1 MAMIS
6 KEAQQQ
12 VLYLLRNVGKKIREM
27 QGDPTWRNVSS
38 FEGFK
43 TGGDQK
49 AHSMLVAGLG
59 NITPEIPVFSEET
72 PHSIDDRPG
81 QYWLIDPI
89 DGTSSWHGGFEG
101 YVTQLALISN
111 DDVEMGAIYW
121 PCRDI
126 MFHADIAGVFI
137 NDMPAKDAQRRIPPI
152 LIDNYPEPQGIAAKL
167 IKRMPELDY
176 RECGSLGLKS
186 VLALTGEADL
196 FVKDVTV
203 RDWDMAPAMAF
214 AKFGGDVCNLFG
226 EPLCLGQKIEFDDGL
241 IVSHDG
247 ELVREILLLFKNDE
261 RGYQADRKR

>member
-1 MAMIS
+1 MPMIS
-6 KEAQQQ
+6 KEEQQK
-12 VLYLLRNVGKKIREM
+12 VLDLLRDVGKMIRDM
-27 QGDPTWRNVSS
+27 QGDPTWRNVLS

-43 TGGDQK
+43 TGGDEQ
-49 AHSMLVAGLG
+49 AHSMLVSGLG
-59 NITPEIPVFSEET
+59 DITPEMLVFSEET
-72 PHSIDDRPG
+72 PHSIDDRPE

-89 DGTSSWHGGFEG
+89 DGTSSWHCGFEG

-137 NDMPAKDAQRRIPPI
+137 NDIPAKDAQRRIPPV
-152 LIDNYPEPQGIAAKL
+152 LIDNYPEPRGIAAEL

-196 FVKDVTV
+196 FVKDVKV

-214 AKFGGDVCNLFG
+214 AKFGGGVCNLFG

-241 IVSHDG
+241 IVSHNC
-247 ELVREILLLFKNDE
+247 ELVRQVSLLFKNDK
-261 RGYQADRKR
+261 RGYQEDRKR